1 MVAGT
6 LAVEKLEGLAN
17 FVRCSLSL
25 CSWLASNLRAEVS
38 RIVHC
43 RRDRL
48 LDLDYSWQG
57 VTV

>member
-1 MVAGT
+1 MVTGT

-25 CSWLASNLRAEVS
+25 RSMLVRNLRAEGS
-38 RIVHC
+38 RIVHS

-48 LDLDYSWQG
+48 LDYSWQG
-57 VTV
+57 VMV